1 MRKEG
6 SGFGQTGRAFQHIQ
20 EETAPEGKHRGQPRP
35 SQRHVHRQ
43 EPKDKRRGAVRV
55 IIDILGWLRYKNGNA
70 CAGVWDVHLFL
81 QLNYHIIDYCMS
93 KYLKVPARQTVI
105 AVTEL
110 NEEILTPEDARGT
123 VRECS
128 YQVVS
133 GSLETYSHFQTS
145 EILLALL
152 PLSVYL
158 SKLLSNRLIDICLP
172 FAPNGIPVLAR
183 YILFDN
189 KLRGIR
195 VCSGG
200 GSSEWPMHR
209 VEHLPP
215 PIELQRYY
223 R

>member
-1 MRKEG
+1 M
-6 SGFGQTGRAFQHIQ
+6 S
-20 EETAPEGKHRGQPRP
+20 
-35 SQRHVHRQ
+35 
-43 EPKDKRRGAVRV
+43 
-55 IIDILGWLRYKNGNA
+55 ILGLLRFENANA
-70 CAGVWDVHLFL
+70 CTGVWDVHLFL
-81 QLNYHIIDYCMS
+81 RFNYHIICYCMS
-93 KYLKVPARQTVI
+93 KYLKVPAKQTVV

-110 NEEILTPEDARGT
+110 NEEILTPEDARST

-133 GSLETYSHFQTS
+133 GSLETYSHFQTA

-158 SKLLSNRLIDICLP
+158 LKLLSNRLIDICLP
-172 FAPNGIPVLAR
+172 FAPSGIPMLAR
-183 YILFDN
+183 YILFDG